1 MRHLSKRKDC
11 TRDPSLEIFKIEID
25 ELVQLDFGRARLV
38 TAGFLERQN
47 EQGAPFSRGVVEFS
61 IW

>member
-11 TRDPSLEIFKIEID
+11 TPDPSLEICKLEVD

-47 EQGAPFSRGVVEFS
+47 EQGAPFSRGVVL
-61 IW
+61 